1 MTFCQTF
8 SSLKTGKL
16 FDYAGTKFYLVNN
29 KNIYIMKEKMEEGK
43 VNINENEDVN
53 QNEVHEESK
62 SKKSKKN
69 KNDKQYEELNEK
81 YDKLND
87 EYLRLFAEFDN
98 YRKRTAK
105 EKIELSKTAAE
116 SIMVD
121 LLPILDDF
129 ERALQTME
137 NKETDANY
145 EGVLLIYNKFKRTL
159 EQKGLEEI
167 NAKDTVFDTDEHEAL
182 TNVPV
187 ADETQKGKVIDVI
200 QKGYK
205 LNGKVIRYA
214 RVVVGC

>member
-1 MTFCQTF
+1 MI
-8 SSLKTGKL
+8 SLGRLTLLKKI
-16 FDYAGTKFYLVNN
+16 
-29 KNIYIMKEKMEEGK
+29 NIYIMEEKMEEGK
-43 VNINENEDVN
+43 VNINESQEDVN
-53 QNEVHEESK
+53 QQNAIHEEESK
-62 SKKSKKN
+62 GRRNKRN
-69 KNDKQYEELNEK
+69 KNDKQLEELKEKNEELN
-81 YDKLND
+81 DK
-87 EYLRLFAEFDN
+87 YLRLFSEFDN

-167 NAKDTVFDTDEHEAL
+167 NAKDATFDTDEHEAL

-187 ADETQKGKVIDVI
+187 TDESQKGKVLDVI

-214 RVVVGC
+214 RVVVGG

>member
-1 MTFCQTF
+1 ME
-8 SSLKTGKL
+8 
-16 FDYAGTKFYLVNN
+16 
-29 KNIYIMKEKMEEGK
+29 EKMEEGK
-43 VNINENEDVN
+43 VNTNANESVNNNEIH
-53 QNEVHEESK
+53 EEESK
-62 SKKSKKN
+62 GKKSKKN
-69 KNDKQYEELNEK
+69 KNDKQLEELQEK
-81 YDKLND
+81 YDELND
-87 EYLRLFAEFDN
+87 KYLRLFSEFDN

-105 EKIELSKTAAE
+105 EKIELSKTASE

-129 ERALQTME
+129 ERAIQTME

-145 EGVLLIYNKFKRTL
+145 EGVVLIYNKLKRTL

-167 NAKDTVFDTDEHEAL
+167 NAQGATFYTEEQEAF

-187 ADETQKGKVIDVI
+187 ADESQKGKVLDVI

-214 RVVVGC
+214 RVVVGG

>member
-1 MTFCQTF
+1 
-8 SSLKTGKL
+8 
-16 FDYAGTKFYLVNN
+16 
-29 KNIYIMKEKMEEGK
+29 MEENMREN
-43 VNINENEDVN
+43 VNINENQEDIN
-53 QNEVHEESK
+53 KQNEVHEEEPK
-62 SKKSKKN
+62 GRKNKRN
-69 KNDKQYEELNEK
+69 KNDKQVEELKEK
-81 YDKLND
+81 YDELND
-87 EYLRLFAEFDN
+87 KYLRLFSEFDN

-105 EKIELSKTAAE
+105 EKIELSKTASE

-129 ERALQTME
+129 ERALQTMD

-145 EGVLLIYNKFKRTL
+145 EGVVLIYNKFKRTL

-167 NAKDTVFDTDEHEAL
+167 NAKDAVFDTDEHEAL

-187 ADETQKGKVIDVI
+187 TDEAQKGKVLDVI

-214 RVVVGC
+214 RVVVGG

>member
-1 MTFCQTF
+1 
-8 SSLKTGKL
+8 
-16 FDYAGTKFYLVNN
+16 
-29 KNIYIMKEKMEEGK
+29 MEENIK
-43 VNINENEDVN
+43 ENVNTNVNQEDVN
-53 QNEVHEESK
+53 KQNEVHEAEPK
-62 SKKSKKN
+62 NKRNKKN
-69 KNDKQYEELNEK
+69 RNDKQLEELTEK
-81 YDKLND
+81 YDELDDK
-87 EYLRLFAEFDN
+87 YLRLFSEFDN

-105 EKIELSKTAAE
+105 EKIELSKTASE

-137 NKETDANY
+137 NKDTDANY

-167 NAKDTVFDTDEHEAL
+167 NAKDATFDTDEHEAL

-187 ADETQKGKVIDVI
+187 TDESQKGKVLDVI

-214 RVVVGC
+214 RVVVGG

>member
-1 MTFCQTF
+1 
-8 SSLKTGKL
+8 
-16 FDYAGTKFYLVNN
+16 
-29 KNIYIMKEKMEEGK
+29 MEENMREN
-43 VNINENEDVN
+43 VNINESQEDIN
-53 QNEVHEESK
+53 KQNEVHEEEPK
-62 SKKSKKN
+62 GRKNKRN
-69 KNDKQYEELNEK
+69 KNDKQVEELKEK
-81 YDKLND
+81 YNELND
-87 EYLRLFAEFDN
+87 KYLRLFSEFDN

-105 EKIELSKTAAE
+105 EKIELSKTASE

-145 EGVLLIYNKFKRTL
+145 EGVVLIYNKFKRTL

-167 NAKDTVFDTDEHEAL
+167 NAKDAVFDTDEHEAL

-187 ADETQKGKVIDVI
+187 TDEAQKGKVLDVI

-214 RVVVGC
+214 RVVVGG

>member
-1 MTFCQTF
+1 ME
-8 SSLKTGKL
+8 
-16 FDYAGTKFYLVNN
+16 
-29 KNIYIMKEKMEEGK
+29 EKMEGK
-43 VNINENEDVN
+43 VNIDENVNNNEN
-53 QNEVHEESK
+53 HEEESIGK
-62 SKKSKKN
+62 KCKKS
-69 KNDKQYEELNEK
+69 KNDKQLEELQEK
-81 YDKLND
+81 YDELND
-87 EYLRLFAEFDN
+87 KYLRLFSEFDN

-105 EKIELSKTAAE
+105 EKIELSKTASE

-167 NAKDTVFDTDEHEAL
+167 NAKDAVFDTDEHEAL

-187 ADETQKGKVIDVI
+187 TDESQKGKVLDVI

-214 RVVVGC
+214 RVVVGG

>member
-1 MTFCQTF
+1 MEE
-8 SSLKTGKL
+8 
-16 FDYAGTKFYLVNN
+16 N
-29 KNIYIMKEKMEEGK
+29 MKEN
-43 VNINENEDVN
+43 VNINENQEDVN
-53 QNEVHEESK
+53 VKNEVHEEEPK
-62 SKKSKKN
+62 GRRNKRN
-69 KNDKQYEELNEK
+69 KNDKQVEELKEK
-81 YDKLND
+81 YDELND
-87 EYLRLFAEFDN
+87 KYLRLFSEFDN

-105 EKIELSKTAAE
+105 EKIELSKTASE

-137 NKETDANY
+137 NKDTDANY

-167 NAKDTVFDTDEHEAL
+167 NAKDATFDTDEHEAL

-187 ADETQKGKVIDVI
+187 TDESQKGKVLDVI

-214 RVVVGC
+214 RVVVGG

>member
-1 MTFCQTF
+1 ME
-8 SSLKTGKL
+8 
-16 FDYAGTKFYLVNN
+16 
-29 KNIYIMKEKMEEGK
+29 EKMEEGK
-43 VNINENEDVN
+43 VNVNQEDVN
-53 QNEVHEESK
+53 NNEIHEEESK
-62 SKKSKKN
+62 GKKNKRN
-69 KNDKQYEELNEK
+69 KNDKQLDELKEK
-81 YDKLND
+81 YDELND
-87 EYLRLFAEFDN
+87 KYLRLFSEFDN

-105 EKIELSKTAAE
+105 EKIELSKTASE

-129 ERALQTME
+129 ERAIQTME

-145 EGVLLIYNKFKRTL
+145 EGVVLIYNKFKRTL

-167 NAKDTVFDTDEHEAL
+167 NAKDAVFDTDEHEAL

-187 ADETQKGKVIDVI
+187 TDESQKGKVLDVI

-214 RVVVGC
+214 RVVVSG